1 MTIAEFD
8 HLSIDK
14 KKELLR
20 NCCGSSTWINKMLPV
35 FPVDDLVELL
45 EEADEK
51 WDECNPEDWL
61 EAFEHHPVIGEDT
74 NSLKEKYYA
83 TADWAQV
90 EQFGTSEAS
99 QEVLASLADGNKRYK
114 ERFGHIFIVYA
125 TGKPA
130 EEMLAILQDR
140 LKNNPED
147 EIKIAAAEQ
156 IRITK
161 NRLKKLFV

>member
-8 HLSIDK
+8 HLSSDTK
-14 KKELLR
+14 SELLQ
-20 NCCGSSTWINKMLPV
+20 NCCGSATWANEMLTV
-35 FPVDDLVELL
+35 FPVNDLIDLFEY
-45 EEADEK
+45 ADEK
-51 WDECNPEDWL
+51 WNECKSGDWL
-61 EAFEHHPVIGEDT
+61 EAFTHHPAIGDV
-74 NSLKEKYYA
+74 NSMKEKFYA

-90 EQFGTSEAS
+90 EQSGVSDAS
-99 QEVLASLADGNKRYK
+99 QELLNALAEGNKKYHEK
-114 ERFGHIFIVYA
+114 FGYIFIVYA

-130 EEMLAILQDR
+130 KEMLTLLEER

-161 NRLKKLFV
+161 NRLEKLFA